1 MVIRT
6 EKKQEKLTVF
16 LTDKKN
22 VQRFVKIYCEIM
34 CSDIISKNLKNKIN
48 KKNFNIPIY
57 TTAIYAVIFLSV
69 IITNKK
75 KKWSFLRRFFR
86 CQYLLLLCFAAEN
99 DVCKK
104 KFKKKKWL
112 KMVMAK

>member
-75 KKWSFLRRFFR
+75 KSGLFYADFLGVSIF
-86 CQYLLLLCFAAEN
+86 CCCVLLLKTMC
-99 DVCKK
+99 VKKSSKK
-104 KFKKKKWL
+104 KNG
-112 KMVMAK
+112 